1 MLEAERLGYDSV
13 WSGEAYGTDAVTPT
27 AWILARTTRIRA
39 GTGIM
44 QMQAR
49 TPACTAMTALT
60 LQALSNNRFLLGIG
74 ASGPQV
80 VEGWHG
86 VPFGKPM
93 ARTREYIEILRKIL
107 KREAALQHDGELYQI
122 PYKGAG
128 ATGLGKP
135 LKSILHG
142 DPNMPI
148 YAASI
153 TPIGLRT
160 AGEVADGVL
169 PIFMSPEKTKMVT
182 EPLLAGIAKGPAG
195 RSLADFDVA
204 PYVRIAMGDDL
215 QACREALKPELALY
229 IGGMGARTKNFYN
242 DFTKHLGYE
251 EAAVKI
257 QDAFLSGKRAEAIA
271 AVPDTLVDEVSLVGS
286 PERIK
291 DRLQAWKE
299 AGKEACGR
307 LDAAERRDG
316 RLAAR
321 RRRSR
326 ALRRVRWA
334 GPWKRRNYRPLP
346 RWPALPWLWLG
357 LGRRRA
363 HVGAGHASHLGDGVI
378 GQVDRRM
385 RLADRFFVRT
395 GHEAESLAVLQ
406 IDMRSMAENAELL
419 GGRLERGE
427 LLVELLFRQ
436 HLRRESA
443 LALVVGVDEVLH
455 VGFSRLN
462 VVD

>member
-1 MLEAERLGYDSV
+1 MRLGMLLRYHGHDLALAEVLEAERLGYDSV

-93 ARTREYIEILRKIL
+93 ARTREYIEILRKIM
-107 KREAALQHDGELYQI
+107 KREAALQHQGELYQI
-122 PYKGAG
+122 PYTGPG

-142 DPNMPI
+142 DPDMPI

-182 EPLLAGIAKGPAG
+182 DPLRAGITQGNAKGRPG
-195 RSLADFDVA
+195 RTLADFDVA
-204 PYVRIAMGDDL
+204 PYVRVAMGPDL
-215 QACREALKPELALY
+215 QACRDALKPELALY
-229 IGGMGARTKNFYN
+229 IGGMGARSKNFYN
-242 DFTKHLGYE
+242 DVTRQLGYE

-257 QDAFLSGKRAEAIA
+257 QDAFLGGRRAEAIA
-271 AVPDTLVDEVSLVGS
+271 AVPDALVDEVSLVGS

-291 DRLQAWKE
+291 DRLEAWKA
-299 AGKEACGR
+299 AGGTHEV
-307 LDAAERRDG
+307 
-316 RLAAR
+316 
-321 RRRSR
+321 RSMLLSGATVE
-326 ALRRVRWA
+326 ALRV
-334 GPWKRRNYRPLP
+334 
-346 RWPALPWLWLG
+346 
-357 LGRRRA
+357 
-363 HVGAGHASHLGDGVI
+363 V
-378 GQVDRRM
+378 
-385 RLADRFFVRT
+385 
-395 GHEAESLAVLQ
+395 AEAVL
-406 IDMRSMAENAELL
+406 
-419 GGRLERGE
+419 
-427 LLVELLFRQ
+427 
-436 HLRRESA
+436 
-443 LALVVGVDEVLH
+443 
-455 VGFSRLN
+455 
-462 VVD
+462 